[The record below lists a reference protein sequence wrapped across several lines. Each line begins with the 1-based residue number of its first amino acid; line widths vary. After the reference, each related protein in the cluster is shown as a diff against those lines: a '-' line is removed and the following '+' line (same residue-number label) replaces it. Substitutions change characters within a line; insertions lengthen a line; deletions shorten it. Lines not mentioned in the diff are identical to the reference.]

1 MSKISYNQFN
11 ILSKEQLVLILKSI
25 IDQSYNKMNNS
36 NEMIK
41 IFNDKYKIKKKL
53 NEMNKDEIINILL
66 RFVA

>member
-11 ILSKEQLVLILKSI
+11 ILSKEQLILILKSI

-41 IFNDKYKIKKKL
+41 IFNDKYKIKKNL

>member
-41 IFNDKYKIKKKL
+41 IFNDKYKIKKNL

>member
-25 IDQSYNKMNNS
+25 VDQSYNKMNNS

-41 IFNDKYKIKKKL
+41 IFNDKYKIKKNL